1 MESGHMPRAYIVS
14 GCRTPIGRFQGALAD
29 VAATEL
35 GAVVVAETLRR
46 AELPPSEV
54 DEVIMGNVLS
64 AGLGQAPARQA
75 ALRAGLPASVAAV
88 TVNKMCGSGLKA
100 VMLADQAIRAGD
112 ARAIVAGGLESMSR
126 APYLLAAVR
135 GGWKFGHQQAVDHMI
150 HDGLWCAFEQAIMG
164 AQADYIARRC
174 GVSRADQDAFAVE
187 SQRRAAAAIEA
198 GWFDAEI
205 VPVDVPRPSSQP
217 PQRVARDEGPRP
229 DTTLE
234 SLARLRPAFS
244 PEGTVTAGNASQ
256 LSDGAAAL
264 LVVDESLARR
274 GGFPFQARIVAAAT
288 AGVDPREIFIAPV
301 PAVEAVLAKAGMTL
315 DDIDLVELNEAF
327 AAQCLACMR
336 PLGLSHDKT
345 NVHGGAIAL
354 GHPIGASGARVLV
367 TLLHAL
373 QRRQA
378 RRGLAALCLGGGNAV
393 AMIVELAGP

>member
-1 MESGHMPRAYIVS
+1 MPSAYIVS
-14 GCRTPIGRFQGALAD
+14 GCRTPIGRFQGGLAS
-29 VAATEL
+29 VAATDL
-35 GAVVVAETLRR
+35 GAVVVAEALRR
-46 AELPPSEV
+46 ADLPPGDV

-88 TVNKMCGSGLKA
+88 TINKMCGSGLKA

-126 APYLLAAVR
+126 APYLLPGAR

-164 AQADYIARRC
+164 AQADYIARHS
-174 GVSRADQDAFAVE
+174 GVSRQEQDAFAVE
-187 SQRRAAAAIEA
+187 SQRRAATATQS

-205 VPVDVPRPSSQP
+205 VPVDVPTGSGKP
-217 PQRVARDEGPRP
+217 PVRVARDEGPRP

-256 LSDGAAAL
+256 LSDGAAAV

-274 GGFPFQARIVAAAT
+274 GRFPFVARIVAAAT
-288 AGVDPREIFIAPV
+288 AGVEPRDMFIAPV
-301 PAVEAVLAKAGMTL
+301 PAIQAVLAKARMTL

-336 PLGLSHDKT
+336 PLGLPHEKT
-345 NVHGGAIAL
+345 NIHGGAIAL

-373 QRRQA
+373 RQRQLQ
-378 RRGLAALCLGGGNAV
+378 RGLATLCLGGGNAV
-393 AMIVELAGP
+393 AMIVELGEP